1 MAEME
6 VVGIKLYIA
15 VSTSC
20 PVFVR
25 VNSQS
30 ISAAIADKVVY

>member
-1 MAEME
+1 ME
-6 VVGIKLYIA
+6 VVGVKLFTA
-15 VSTSC
+15 ASTSC

-30 ISAAIADKVVY
+30 ISAAIAGQVVY